1 MRGAI
6 LFIGDELI
14 SGRILNTNAE
24 FAGKTLSAIGL
35 KLSEIVTVPDEEP
48 LIIKTFK
55 RLLEEYDFVITSGGL
70 GPTEDDLTTDAIA
83 KALNLELKESKTILS
98 AILSSSEYKG
108 TLAMARKMSMLPEGA
123 EILSEDSK
131 MLGFYLHYQGKKL
144 FFLPGVPDQFRYLLK
159 DRVIPLLCEI
169 RGGDKG
175 ICKEER
181 ILKNFIFFD
190 LNETDLNQFIL
201 SLKGKEEIKIGYYP
215 LIPEVRLV
223 LLGEREKVE
232 DLGNQI
238 KERFKINLVSEED
251 ESLPVT
257 IGRILTERGLSIATA
272 ESCTGGYLAS
282 LITAV
287 PGSSVYFERGFVTY
301 SVQSKKELLGVKE
314 ETLREKGI
322 YSFDTAMEMAYG
334 ARLKAKTDFALSTTG
349 MAGPTGGTLEIPVG
363 TVYIGL
369 SVPHKVFAWHF
380 RFEGDRQTIQRMA
393 SYTALD
399 LLRRY
404 LLYGESLFSY
414 RFTLGSKERALEPK

>member
-1 MRGAI
+1 MRGAL

-24 FAGKTLSAIGL
+24 FAGKILSATGL
-35 KLSEIVTVPDEEP
+35 KLTEIVTVPDEEP
-48 LIIKTFK
+48 QIIKTFK

-70 GPTEDDLTTDAIA
+70 GPTEDDLTTEAIT
-83 KALNLELKESKTILS
+83 KALNLELKESKTLLS
-98 AILSSSEYKG
+98 AILSSGEYKG
-108 TLAMARKMSMLPEGA
+108 TLGMAKKMSMLPEGA

-144 FFLPGVPDQFRYLLK
+144 FFLPGVPEQFRYLLK
-159 DRVIPLLCEI
+159 DRVIPLLCEV
-169 RGGDKG
+169 RGGERG

-223 LLGEREKVE
+223 LLGDKEKVE
-232 DLGNQI
+232 EVGNQI
-238 KERFKINLVSEED
+238 KERFKVNLISEED
-251 ESLPVT
+251 ESLPVIT
-257 IGRILTERGLSIATA
+257 GKILMERRLTLATA

-282 LITAV
+282 LITSIS
-287 PGSSVYFERGFVTY
+287 GSSAYFERGFVTY
-301 SVQSKKELLGVKE
+301 SAQSKIELLGVKE

-322 YSFDTAMEMAYG
+322 YSFETALEMAYG
-334 ARLKAKTDFALSTTG
+334 ARLIAKTDFALSTTG
-349 MAGPTGGTLEIPVG
+349 IAGPTGGTAEIPVG
-363 TVYIGL
+363 TVFIGL
-369 SVPHKVFAWHF
+369 SVPHRVFALHF

-414 RFTLGSKERALEPK
+414 RFALGFKERTF